1 MSVPAAESRRFEVA
15 LSFPGEHRPFVKQV
29 AEHLA
34 AAITEDRLLYD
45 HYHDVEFAR
54 LDLNTYLPA
63 LYRKESELIVV
74 FLCPEY
80 TAKLW
85 CRLEWR
91 HVTQLIATADAARVM
106 FLSFGNPGDLSEFG
120 ILGGDGYID
129 VLPHAPQVIAEKIL
143 KRLAI
148 NRGDARRP
156 KTTAPLAAGPE
167 NATPENTTPENATK
181 PHFASAAGQDQYGT
195 WCEIEIE
202 NVVQRLRWI
211 APGEFWM
218 GSPASEAERQADEG
232 PRHRVRLTQGYWLA
246 DTACTQALWH
256 AVMGSNP
263 SRFKDDPENP
273 VETVSWDDVQEFL
286 RTLHWLLPNSA
297 PVLPT
302 EAEWEYACRAG
313 TRAPFSFG
321 DNITPEQVNY
331 DGNRPYPGGKPGLDR
346 EKTIPVTALPANAWG
361 LYQMHG
367 NVLEWCADGKRIYGD
382 RLETDPRGP
391 EPEGGD
397 AWRVMRGGS
406 WFSEA
411 GKARSAFRH
420 RGTRVSHRLGI
431 EGFRF
436 SLRSVVKTG

>member
-1 MSVPAAESRRFEVA
+1 MPVPAAESPRFEVA

-34 AAITEDRLLYD
+34 AAISEDRLLYD

-54 LDLNTYLPA
+54 PDLNIYLPT

-80 TAKLW
+80 TAKQW

-91 HVTQLIATADAARVM
+91 HVSQLITSAEAKRIL
-106 FLSFGNPGDLSEFG
+106 FLSFGNPGDMSEIG
-120 ILGGDGYID
+120 ILSGDGYID
-129 VLPHAPQVIAEKIL
+129 VLPHTPQIIAEKIL

-148 NRGDARRP
+148 NRGDVRRP
-156 KTTAPLAAGPE
+156 KTTALLAAGSE
-167 NATPENTTPENATK
+167 NATLENTTPKNAAK
-181 PHFASAAGQDQYGT
+181 PPFASAAGQDQYGS
-195 WCEIEIE
+195 WCEIKVE
-202 NVVQRLRWI
+202 NVIQRLRWI

-218 GSPASEAERQADEG
+218 GSPTSEAERQAEEG

-246 DTACTQALWH
+246 DTACTQALWQ

-263 SRFKDDPENP
+263 SEFKDDCENP
-273 VETVSWDDVQEFL
+273 VENIRWDDVQEFL
-286 RTLHWLLPNSA
+286 HALQWLLPNSA
-297 PVLPT
+297 PALPT

-321 DNITPEQVNY
+321 DTITPEQVNY
-331 DGNRPYPGGKPGLDR
+331 DGNYPYSGGKPGLYR
-346 EKTIPVTALPANAWG
+346 EKTIPVKALPANAWG

-367 NVLEWCADGKRIYGD
+367 NVWEWCADGKRTYGD
-382 RLETDPRGP
+382 QPETDPRGP
-391 EPEGGD
+391 ELEGDG

-406 WFSEA
+406 WLLQA
-411 GKARSAFRH
+411 GRARSAYRNQWH
-420 RGTRVSHRLGI
+420 RGSRNDYQ
-431 EGFRF
+431 GFRF
-436 SLRSVVKTG
+436 SLRSITLG